1 MKNFKLNKIFFLI
14 ISINLLLSCGYQ
26 PILKKDSGIDAEYLT
41 NLSLSL
47 LSISSRKYN
56 WPLVS
61 SILKNL
67 NEEFTIIDKRLS
79 QNICGIN
86 FCNPIGLAAGFDKN
100 GNAANIWKDFGFGFA
115 ELGTVTKFA
124 QDGNPK
130 PRLFRL
136 AEEEAALN
144 RMGFNNNGA
153 ENLVK
158 NFLDQGIEFKNNREN
173 ICLGINFGKSKI
185 TSLSQAKDDY
195 LTSLKLLIPY
205 CDYAAIN
212 VSSPNTEG
220 LRKLQDPILLKEL
233 LREIKNLP
241 NCPPLF
247 VKIAPD
253 LSLKDIED
261 ICQLIIEENIDGII
275 ATNTS
280 IDRLGLEN
288 RKIRQTGL
296 LLSQENGGLSGRP
309 LQKKANQIIKHIHNI
324 DKKIIL
330 IGVGGID
337 SPESAWERICSGAS
351 LIQLYTGWIYKGPQL
366 VPDILEGILKQLN
379 NHQLSSIKDAIGSDL
394 KWVE

>member
-1 MKNFKLNKIFFLI
+1 MIDQKGIFNNI
-14 ISINLLLSCGYQ
+14 YENLVT
-26 PILKKDSGIDAEYLT
+26 PILKKDDGIDAEYLT

-47 LSISSRKYN
+47 LTFSSKNRN
-56 WPLVS
+56 WPLIS
-61 SILKNL
+61 RIIKSL
-67 NEEFTIIDKRLS
+67 NQEFCVVDKRLH
-79 QNICGIN
+79 QKICGID
-86 FCNPIGLAAGFDKN
+86 FCNPVGLAAGFDKN

-115 ELGTVTKFA
+115 EIGTVTKFA
-124 QDGNPK
+124 QSGNPK

-136 AEEEAALN
+136 AKEQAALN

-158 NFLDQGIEFKNNREN
+158 NFLKQNVDLKKHRKNN
-173 ICLGINFGKSKI
+173 CLGINFGKSKI
-185 TSLSQAKDDY
+185 TSLSKATEDY

-205 CDYAAIN
+205 CDYAVIN

-233 LREIKNLP
+233 LREVKNLD

-253 LSLKDIED
+253 LSYKDIED
-261 ICQLIIEENIDGII
+261 ICQLILDENIDGII

-280 IDRLGLEN
+280 LDRLGFEQ
-288 RKIRQTGL
+288 RKIKQTGL
-296 LLSQENGGLSGRP
+296 LLSEENGGLSGKP
-309 LQKKANQIIKHIHNI
+309 LQRKANQIISHIHNI
-324 DKKIIL
+324 DNNINL

-351 LIQLYTGWIYKGPQL
+351 LVQIYTGWIYKGPQL
-366 VPDILEGILKQLN
+366 VPNILNGIIKQIN
-379 NHQLSSIKDAIGSDL
+379 IHQLSNVREAIGSNL
-394 KWVE
+394 EWIE